1 MANIPRADELV
12 ELRQL
17 LRRVLR
23 GTWSRRRPTPELL
36 ELVGGDPPLGRRH
49 VGVLAHVAAEGE
61 RTVGEIAR
69 ELGLSLPAA
78 SKLVGELEDHA
89 LVNRREDPDDRRRT
103 VVRLDPATA
112 KQVLDWLGR
121 RNQPLEAA
129 LATLDSD
136 ERRAFLKGMRA
147 LADALMEE
155 STCGPVGRHHRTAHR
170 RGPHRDRPV

>member
-1 MANIPRADELV
+1 MATIPGGDDLV

-17 LRRVLR
+17 LRRVMR

-36 ELVGGDPPLGRRH
+36 ELVRGDPPLGRRH

-61 RTVGEIAR
+61 QTVSEIAR

-89 LVNRREDPDDRRRT
+89 LVHRREHRDDRRRT
-103 VVRLDPATA
+103 VVGLEGETS
-112 KQVLDWLGR
+112 KQVLAWLDR
-121 RNQPLEAA
+121 RSSPLEAA
-129 LATLDSD
+129 LATLSTD

-155 STCGPVGRHHRTAHR
+155 SACGPVGRHDRTAHGR
-170 RGPHRDRPV
+170 RPHRDRPV